1 MYVNNLSA
9 TLTRQYCFI
18 SISFFHFFVAYLDD
32 KMEPVYMQ
40 TSSIWLSIYPK
51 GIHDLLLYTKT
62 KYNDPLIYITENG
75 KTLIVSSNLIFIQ
88 YSNAALD

>member
-1 MYVNNLSA
+1 M
-9 TLTRQYCFI
+9 QYCFI
-18 SISFFHFFVAYLDD
+18 SISNFIFFVAYLLT
-32 KMEPVYMQ
+32 KSSLYVYMQ
-40 TSSIWLSIYPK
+40 SSSIWMSIYPK

-88 YSNAALD
+88 YSNAALDWRHV